1 MAAARPGAS
10 AAARRRR
17 RAGLRVGLC
26 WPKQRLRRRQ
36 EAGEGS
42 GAGLAYRPGRAV
54 RVDGLRVYGCLA
66 AGAFQYTVSTCTT
79 KLHAGSMRTGSTSI
93 ACVPIPQGTAV
104 GASTRR
110 LHSTCF
116 EPRAI
121 RSPQR
126 RQVVS
131 LIALLPPLPDR
142 ASGQSPSP
150 PPQHVLRP
158 QDRRPRRPCVSF
170 SPPPLLGAPPPPPP
184 PPHGGA
190 LRRSLR
196 ARRCRRR

>member
-54 RVDGLRVYGCLA
+54 RVDGLRVYACLA

-79 KLHAGSMRTGSTSI
+79 KLHAGSMSTGSTSI
-93 ACVPIPQGTAV
+93 ACVPI

-110 LHSTCF
+110 LQSTHDMLGH
-116 EPRAI
+116 A
-121 RSPQR
+121 R
-126 RQVVS
+126 R
-131 LIALLPPLPDR
+131 R
-142 ASGQSPSP
+142 CSPSA
-150 PPQHVLRP
+150 RSSTRSD
-158 QDRRPRRPCVSF
+158 DRCRVQRHRNFDIF
-170 SPPPLLGAPPPPPP
+170 STAQVGLIESRNKPECG
-184 PPHGGA
+184 GCDRERQGA
-190 LRRSLR
+190 LRSASGEPQEPPKTIPGEL
-196 ARRCRRR
+196 